1 MSFTQIYPYLPAMAI
16 HFNFA
21 AVIALRTILQEANK
35 LENYGAIDKRQ
46 FKHIILS
53 LYKRNIFSF
62 FPLSL
67 LDSEDAEDKSSVDNK
82 KLRRKGKVHE
92 IKEESQITND
102 FAQNLD
108 LSCMSKGLVKAPAIN
123 NGYVAKYNR

>member
-1 MSFTQIYPYLPAMAI
+1 MQYFFIFL
-16 HFNFA
+16 FL
-21 AVIALRTILQEANK
+21 ALI
-35 LENYGAIDKRQ
+35 
-46 FKHIILS
+46 
-53 LYKRNIFSF
+53 
-62 FPLSL
+62 
-67 LDSEDAEDKSSVDNK
+67 DAEDGDDKSSVDNK

-92 IKEESQITND
+92 IKEENQITND